1 MPHGRSGYD
10 RSMLRRLDPRA
21 DGRGL
26 TSRLA
31 LGALAAVVVAVPFTL
46 LMLLVLSE
54 WEPLERLDRDVADG
68 LYDVAVGRPLLV
80 DTLQVLSVVTSPW
93 YFRLAVVAVSV
104 WLWRRGARR
113 LAAWAV
119 VTAAVGGT
127 LGVLLKQVVERSR
140 PSFPEPVFT
149 AGGYSFPSGHALNSM
164 LCTGILLLVFL
175 PVLRSKASRLG
186 AYAVAVLLVLITGL
200 DRIALGVHFV
210 SDVVA
215 GWVAAL
221 ATLAGTAV
229 AFEVWRRERGEQPST
244 VAEGVDPDAGPAM
257 SDPPAARE

>member
-1 MPHGRSGYD
+1 MPRRRTGYD
-10 RSMLRRLDPRA
+10 RFVLSRLDPRA
-21 DGRGL
+21 EGRGL
-26 TSRLA
+26 ASRLA
-31 LGALAAVVVAVPFTL
+31 VGALAAVVVAVPFTL

-54 WEPLERLDRDVADG
+54 WEPLERLDRDVADR
-68 LYDVAVGRPLLV
+68 LNDAAVGRPLLV
-80 DTLQVLSVVTSPW
+80 DTLQVLSVATSPW
-93 YFRLAVVAVSV
+93 FFRLAVAAVSV
-104 WLWRRGARR
+104 WLWRRGAPR
-113 LAAWAV
+113 LAAWAL

-127 LGVLLKQVVERSR
+127 LGVLLKHLVERSR
-140 PSFPEPVFT
+140 PSFPEPVTT
-149 AGGYSFPSGHALNSM
+149 ASGFSFPSGHALNSM

-175 PVLRSKASRLG
+175 PVLRSRGSRLA
-186 AYAVAVLLVLITGL
+186 AYAVAVLLVLVTGV

-229 AFEVWRRERGEQPST
+229 AFEVWRREHGERPST
-244 VAEGVDPDAGPAM
+244 VTEGVDPGARPAM